1 MKRVFIIAITGLAI
15 SLSSCNTNKPKE
27 NSQDSVATS
36 KSDAT
41 SNASIAFEN
50 PVYNFG
56 KIKEGDKVTYDFK
69 FKNAGTDPLIITNA
83 STSCGCT
90 VPDWPHEPIAPGES
104 AVITVVFDSAGKVG
118 MQNKQVLITSNST
131 IPSTELFLKGEVLS
145 LTK

>member
-1 MKRVFIIAITGLAI
+1 MKRVFIIAIAGLAI
-15 SLSSCNTNKPKE
+15 SFSSCNSNKPKE
-27 NSQDSVATS
+27 SSQDSVASSGAET
-36 KSDAT
+36 A

-50 PVYNFG
+50 PVYDFG

-90 VPDWPHEPIAPGES
+90 VPDWPHEPIAPGAS
-104 AVITVVFDSAGKVG
+104 AIIKVVFDSAGKTG

-131 IPSTELFLKGEVLS
+131 IPTTELFLKGEVLS